1 MQAPSWADVDQAV
14 LSAVH
19 SCVCW
24 NFPGRDDNAL
34 ETSQALQ
41 SMRSSAILAF
51 ASLEIDTSEVW
62 SGREITFI
70 VGFTFSDNG
79 ASQGF
84 FVLCNY
90 PITLV
95 LCWSI
100 TGRFTPVLVVLA
112 GIRSN

>member
-41 SMRSSAILAF
+41 SMRNSAILAF
-51 ASLEIDTSEVW
+51 ASLEIDYEILYTRLNPVPDLLQIVW
-62 SGREITFI
+62 I
-70 VGFTFSDNG
+70 
-79 ASQGF
+79 Q
-84 FVLCNY
+84 
-90 PITLV
+90 
-95 LCWSI
+95 
-100 TGRFTPVLVVLA
+100 
-112 GIRSN
+112 